1 MLTTSPSARPPAS
14 SKTTLITLPI
24 NDILSVPG
32 IDLITFGPQD
42 LAQSMGH
49 PGRPNHPE
57 VLDAMKKVKEAVH
70 ARGRLMSEDVESGIN
85 FVQWVPSKLADWL
98 EEKKSG
104 K

>member
-1 MLTTSPSARPPAS
+1 MKEFNSQVTVAVQIE
-14 SKTTLITLPI
+14 TLNAVETI

-42 LAQSMGH
+42 LAQSMGY

-57 VLDAMKKVKEAVH
+57 VLDAMKKVREAVH